1 MKEPEASVNVAMAPF
16 RHGAEVVCW
25 CWWGEVLP
33 PIQQGRFFWAICM
46 SLCNLM
52 SLGAPTDFRIVLS
65 KVHIGE
71 DGGTG
76 GGGQFCR
83 HKPPI
88 RALIAIFLQGP
99 NNRVDETSAELLE
112 RLKRVCILSRP

>member
-1 MKEPEASVNVAMAPF
+1 MSVKEPETSVNVAMAPF

-52 SLGAPTDFRIVLS
+52 SLGAPEDFRIVLS

-71 DGGTG
+71 DGVPG
-76 GGGQFCR
+76 GVGWGGAILQAQTTHQGADCY
-83 HKPPI
+83 I
-88 RALIAIFLQGP
+88 SSRAKQ
-99 NNRVDETSAELLE
+99 S
-112 RLKRVCILSRP
+112 S